1 MLQKGSAKEDDG
13 ITMKH
18 MKSPRIVTSMFLIDD
33 LTVVNLI
40 SASPF
45 FNSTD
50 DAMGGIVY
58 IYSKIRLVLVQKQH
72 MKETS
77 GPE

>member
-1 MLQKGSAKEDDG
+1 
-13 ITMKH
+13 MKH
-18 MKSPRIVTSMFLIDD
+18 MKNPRIVTSMFLIDC

-45 FNSTD
+45 FNIRD
-50 DAMGGIVY
+50 DQGSGIVY
-58 IYSKIRLVLVQKQH
+58 IYCKNNLILGKKQY

-77 GPE
+77 GSG

>member
-1 MLQKGSAKEDDG
+1 MERVNPLMPPFPPEIPMLQKGSAKEDDG

-18 MKSPRIVTSMFLIDD
+18 MKSPRIVTSMFLIDA

-45 FNSTD
+45 FYHITAS
-50 DAMGGIVY
+50 A
-58 IYSKIRLVLVQKQH
+58 
-72 MKETS
+72 
-77 GPE
+77 

>member
-13 ITMKH
+13 ITMRH
-18 MKSPRIVTSMFLIDD
+18 MKSPRIVTSMFLIDA

-45 FNSTD
+45 FYHITAS
-50 DAMGGIVY
+50 A
-58 IYSKIRLVLVQKQH
+58 
-72 MKETS
+72 
-77 GPE
+77 